1 MKIEMS
7 ESLCYSYLRHVKRCW
22 LVQTNWKSSK
32 HWETHEEEN
41 LQEMFQA
48 MKGNFDKDGK
58 VFKQTKTASQF
69 MKQGEIDT
77 IGIDQQGEIHA
88 LDVAFHE
95 GGLLYQGGTVDT
107 VLKKLLRIYML
118 LQAYGPY
125 ETKFHIYFASPKVNP
140 RDQKPLEEAF
150 CKLQSEYPKT
160 NWMLIINNDFTEQM
174 VQTTLDKA
182 DKVADTS
189 ELFVRASKLLELS
202 RSTESVRY
210 TAQASTEQ

>member
-7 ESLCYSYLRHVKRCW
+7 ESLCYSYLRHVKNCW

-32 HWETHEEEN
+32 HWVPHECEVD

-58 VFKQTKTASQF
+58 VFKQTKKASQF
-69 MKQGEIDT
+69 MKQGEVDA
-77 IGIDQQGEIHA
+77 IGIDQQGGIHA
-88 LDVAFHE
+88 MDISFHE
-95 GGLLYQGGTVDT
+95 GGLLYRDGADNT
-107 VLKKLLRIYML
+107 VLKKLLRTYML
-118 LQAYGPY
+118 LYAYGPRGA
-125 ETKFHIYFASPKVNP
+125 KFHIYFASPKVNP

-150 CKLQSEYPKT
+150 CKLQREYPKT

-174 VQTTLDKA
+174 VQPTLNKA
-182 DKVADTS
+182 GNVADTS

-202 RSTESVRY
+202 RSTE
-210 TAQASTEQ
+210 TA